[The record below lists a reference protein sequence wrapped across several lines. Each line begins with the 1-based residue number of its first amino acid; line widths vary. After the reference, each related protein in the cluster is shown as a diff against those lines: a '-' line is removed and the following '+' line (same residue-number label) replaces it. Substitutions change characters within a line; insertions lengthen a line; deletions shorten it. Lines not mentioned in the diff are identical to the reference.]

1 MIKKIVTGLGI
12 AGLLCLVPLSVN
24 YICNM
29 RFIRNYDKGIYKSS
43 EVNQVLGFF
52 QPYIYHYNNGKV
64 YYNEEDYQGAEEEYR
79 TALGYKPRG
88 ERDCMTRINLALA
101 IVKQIDPESVNAEN
115 LDETIELL
123 DDARNI
129 LVENGCAHR
138 NDEDGHNKDAQT
150 LKDEIDAFEEQ
161 LKQSVQDQKS
171 SGGSDDKDQQNDNDT
186 PDDSDGEKG
195 SSSASEEEK
204 IKEKLHE
211 IQGDSL
217 KQRNSEMDTYETYKD
232 GYNYYN
238 GRTW

>member
-43 EVNQVLGFF
+43 EVNQVLVFF
-52 QPYIYHYNNGKV
+52 QPYIYHYNNGNV

-115 LDETIELL
+115 LDETI
-123 DDARNI
+123 
-129 LVENGCAHR
+129 
-138 NDEDGHNKDAQT
+138 
-150 LKDEIDAFEEQ
+150 
-161 LKQSVQDQKS
+161 
-171 SGGSDDKDQQNDNDT
+171 
-186 PDDSDGEKG
+186 
-195 SSSASEEEK
+195 
-204 IKEKLHE
+204 
-211 IQGDSL
+211 
-217 KQRNSEMDTYETYKD
+217 
-232 GYNYYN
+232 
-238 GRTW
+238 